1 MILLVKLVSSALP
14 NVVLLVKL
22 VSNALPNVLISAKHW
37 FWNTRVD

>member
-37 FWNTRVD
+37 FWNTRAD